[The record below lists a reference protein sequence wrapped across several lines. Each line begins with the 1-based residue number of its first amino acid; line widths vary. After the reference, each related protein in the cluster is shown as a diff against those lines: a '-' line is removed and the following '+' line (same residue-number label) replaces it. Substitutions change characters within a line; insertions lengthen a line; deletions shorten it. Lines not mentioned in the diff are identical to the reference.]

1 MSTMFVTMKIR
12 SAYQDTIPVIEV
24 GAPETVPQLQS
35 RVNGRKVCHIDYT
48 YGDYFIATDGTKIP
62 RSLLIE
68 VWTE

>member
-1 MSTMFVTMKIR
+1 MRVTMKIR
-12 SAYQDTIPVIEV
+12 STYQDKIPVIEV
-24 GAPETVPQLQS
+24 GEPQTVPQIDS
-35 RVNGRKVCHIDYT
+35 RVNGRKVYYVDYT